1 MDINNMKIEFI
12 NPEIIKTK
20 GEQYKKEGC
29 LSVKLP
35 FEFVRRPFEVTV
47 TAFDRYGNKFTLTC
61 EDWTAVCLCHETDHL
76 DGVLYIDKTCT
87 PPDGYEEEEDE
98 YIRIAMIGKPNVGKS
113 SLINK
118 LLGEDRVIVSNVP
131 GTTRDAIDSYLET
144 EEGKFILIDTAGLR
158 RKSKVKEEIERYYK
172 TFYTTRAYK

>member
-1 MDINNMKIEFI
+1 MAIREIVPHTDNFLRKKSKPVKKFDETLWELLDDMKETLNANPGAGLSAVQVGVLKRVFIIDINNMQIEFV

-35 FEFVRRPFEVTV
+35 FEFVRRPFEVTIK
-47 TAFDRYGNKFTLTC
+47 AFDRYGNKFTLTC

-87 PPDGYEEEEDE
+87 PPEGYEEEED
-98 YIRIAMIGKPNVGKS
+98 
-113 SLINK
+113 
-118 LLGEDRVIVSNVP
+118 D
-131 GTTRDAIDSYLET
+131 
-144 EEGKFILIDTAGLR
+144 
-158 RKSKVKEEIERYYK
+158 
-172 TFYTTRAYK
+172 